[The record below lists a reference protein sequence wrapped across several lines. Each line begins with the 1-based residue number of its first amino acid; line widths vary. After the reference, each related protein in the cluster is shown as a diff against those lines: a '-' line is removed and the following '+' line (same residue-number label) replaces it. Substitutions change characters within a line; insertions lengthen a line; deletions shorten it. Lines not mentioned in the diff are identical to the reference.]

1 MRDLYL
7 NQIVDITD
15 RNCEFIKEFD
25 HEIRKYGARVY
36 NHEYNSYQFIKHFRQ
51 IDFKKELLPDFIKIE
66 HANPVLKALTITVHY
81 EFDPELEEDEENLE
95 IWDELKEIDL
105 PIFGYEDDGE
115 IFVSDNIKMN
125 VTPSKHTVWFLSE
138 DSYDFMMDLDLLL
151 FDPIIKNFNIAQKL
165 IREYGIHP
173 FETDYDEDD
182 LDDFEEPDVS
192 AVTRR
197 RDDR

>member
-15 RNCEFIKEFD
+15 PNCEFIREFD
-25 HEIRKYGARVY
+25 HEIRKYGAIVY
-36 NHEYNSYQFIKHFRQ
+36 NHEYNSYQYI
-51 IDFKKELLPDFIKIE
+51 IDFKRELLPDFIKIE
-66 HANPVLKALTITVHY
+66 NSNPVLKALTITVHY
-81 EFDPELEEDEENLE
+81 EFDPEIEEDEENLE
-95 IWDELKEIDL
+95 IWEELKMIDL
-105 PIFGYEDDGE
+105 PIMGYDDDGE
-115 IFVSDNIKMN
+115 FFVSDSIKMN
-125 VTPSKHTVWFLSE
+125 VAASKHTVWFLSE
-138 DSYDFMMDLDLLL
+138 ESYDYMMDLDLLL

-197 RDDR
+197 RTGS

>member
-15 RNCEFIKEFD
+15 PNCEFIREFD
-25 HEIRKYGARVY
+25 HEIRKYGAIVY

-51 IDFKKELLPDFIKIE
+51 IDFKRELLPDFIKIE
-66 HANPVLKALTITVHY
+66 NSNPVLKALTITVHY
-81 EFDPELEEDEENLE
+81 EFDPEIEEDEENLE
-95 IWDELKEIDL
+95 IWEELKEIDL
-105 PIFGYEDDGE
+105 PIMGYDDDGE
-115 IFVSDNIKMN
+115 FFVSDSIKMN
-125 VTPSKHTVWFLSE
+125 VAASKHTVWFLSE
-138 DSYDFMMDLDLLL
+138 ESYDFMMDLDLLL

-197 RDDR
+197 RTDS

>member
-25 HEIRKYGARVY
+25 HEIRKYGAVVY

-66 HANPVLKALTITVHY
+66 NSNPILKALTITVHY
-81 EFDPELEEDEENLE
+81 EFDPEIEEDEENLE
-95 IWDELKEIDL
+95 IWEELSQINL
-105 PIFGYEDDGE
+105 PVFGYEDDGE
-115 IFVSDNIKMN
+115 IYVKDEILMN
-125 VTPSKHTVWFLSE
+125 VKPSMHTIWFLSE
-138 DSYDFMMDLDLLL
+138 DSYDYMMDLDLLL
-151 FDPIIKNFNIAQKL
+151 FDPIIKNFSIAQKL
-165 IREYGIHP
+165 IREYGLHP

-182 LDDFEEPDVS
+182 LVDYEEADVS
-192 AVTRR
+192 AVTYRR
-197 RDDR
+197 REE